1 MMQAFRSAAKP
12 VLAVLAI
19 TFLIWLVWD
28 LSGLGSGTGSVFTRT
43 TVGKINGRKVD
54 VRVFDQRVQNVIT
67 QQQQGGRNV
76 GLDEI
81 DQIRSQVWDD
91 VVQEYLLQEE
101 YRRLGLRISDDEV
114 AEAIRNVPPPEAQ
127 GLAQFQ
133 TNGQFDLD
141 KYHRWLRSA
150 EGQAFVPALES
161 QYRDQLLQAKLFR
174 SVVADVFLSDATLWE
189 RYRDE
194 REQVRVGM
202 VRIDPATAVNDPAT
216 PVDEKEAEA
225 YYRAHR
231 DEFKRKRT
239 AFLSY
244 LTIPRSPDASDTAAA
259 LERARLLREEIV
271 KGAPFEE
278 VAQRESSDTVSGAK
292 GGDLGEAKRS
302 DFVPAFSDAAMTLPL
317 NTVSEP
323 VLSPFGYHLIKVE
336 SRRGETFKARHLLVP
351 IEVTGN
357 HRDQLDAIADSLESL
372 AAEKLEADAIET
384 AAKALNLEIKA
395 TGPVAQGSRVVVPE
409 GGVVPDAAVWAF
421 QAEEGEHSTVIE
433 APTSFFVFRLDS
445 LQEEGIPPLAAIKT
459 EVENRI
465 RFDKKVA
472 EARQLAETLVKQ
484 VSASNPLKAAAASM
498 GFEYREMGPFA
509 RLSAPLGSPSLIGA
523 AFGATAGKLV
533 GPVEAQPDPEALGQ
547 SDRGV
552 YLFELLSRT
561 AADSTEFAANLNSIR
576 QQAIQAA
583 RRSRVQA
590 YMTALRESAKLVDNR
605 GEIYKTAAQNAALQA
620 QAGIPVSR

>member
-12 VLAVLAI
+12 VLAVLAL

-28 LSGLGSGTGSVFTRT
+28 LSGLGSGTGNVFTRT
-43 TVGKINGRKVD
+43 TIGKINGRKVD
-54 VRVFDQRVQNVIT
+54 VRVFDQRVQNLVAQ
-67 QQQQGGRNV
+67 QQQQGQTM
-76 GLDEI
+76 GLDEVE
-81 DQIRSQVWDD
+81 QVRNQVWDQ
-91 VVQEYLLQEE
+91 VVQEYLLQGE

-150 EGQAFVPALES
+150 EGQAFVPALEF

-194 REQVRVGM
+194 REQVKVGM
-202 VRIDPATAVNDPAT
+202 VRIDPATAVNDPTSAIS
-216 PVDEKEAEA
+216 DKEAED
-225 YYRAHR
+225 YYRAHQA
-231 DEFKRKRT
+231 EFKRKKT

-244 LTIPRSPDASDTAAA
+244 LTVPRAPDASDTALA
-259 LERARLLREEIV
+259 LDRARTLRDEIV
-271 KGAPFEE
+271 KGAPFDE
-278 VAQRESSDTVSGAK
+278 VARRESSDTVSGAK
-292 GGDLGEAKRS
+292 GGDLGEAKRA
-302 DFVPAFSDAAMTLPL
+302 DFVPAFSDAAMALPL

-336 SRRGETFKARHLLVP
+336 TRKGDTFKARHLLVP
-351 IEVTGN
+351 IEVAGT

-384 AAKALNLEIKA
+384 AAKALNL
-395 TGPVAQGSRVVVPE
+395 TVRSSGPVVQGNRVVVPE

-421 QAEEGEHSTVIE
+421 QAEQGEHSTVVE
-433 APTSFFVFRLDS
+433 APTAFFVFRLDS

-459 EVENRI
+459 EVQNRI
-465 RFDKKVA
+465 RLDKKVA
-472 EARQLAETLVKQ
+472 EARRLGETLTKQ
-484 VSASNPLKAAAASM
+484 VSAANPLKSAAQAM

-509 RLSAPLGSPSLIGA
+509 RLSSPLGAPTLIGA
-523 AFGATAGKLV
+523 AFGATPGKVV
-533 GPVEAQPDPEALGQ
+533 GPVEAPPATESDGAP
-547 SDRGV
+547 DRGV
-552 YLFELLSRT
+552 YVFELLERT
-561 AADSTEFAANLNSIR
+561 PADSAEFTKNLNAIR

-605 GEIYKTAAQNAALQA
+605 SEIYKTAAQNAALQA
-620 QAGIPVSR
+620 QAGIPVSQ